1 MIGLVTV
8 RLIAHRN
15 EDVEPVLDAFQV
27 LPHVDADLNSTQ
39 I

>member
-1 MIGLVTV
+1 MGLVTV

-27 LPHVDADLNSTQ
+27 LPHVDADLNLTQ